1 MVFWIIA
8 AQTLAGRE
16 ANGLGMSGSTGK
28 LSRAIPTS
36 LKDDLS
42 QVTCTQWFSRSLK
55 RTSASGKERI
65 ISNRR
70 FAGIVPDPPSF
81 TLAGQLQRI
90 PRSRSVAL
98 IRRVDSSTS
107 KSRFERIGIVVFRST
122 TPCERVSSLRRS
134 ALLVEISIEF
144 FSQRIGF
151 SSSACVFVE
160 NWRTLGIEST

>member
-8 AQTLAGRE
+8 LQTLAGRD
-16 ANGLGMSGSTGK
+16 ASGLGMSGSTGK

-55 RTSASGKERI
+55 RTSASGRERI
-65 ISNRR
+65 ISNKR

-98 IRRVDSSTS
+98 MRRVDSSTS
-107 KSRFERIGIVVFRST
+107 KRRFERIGMVVFLST
-122 TPCERVSSLRRS
+122 TPCVRVSSLSRS
-134 ALLVEISIEF
+134 FLLVEISIYIL
-144 FSQRIGF
+144 SQEISF
-151 SSSACVFVE
+151 SSSTVHFVE
-160 NWRTLGIEST
+160 KS